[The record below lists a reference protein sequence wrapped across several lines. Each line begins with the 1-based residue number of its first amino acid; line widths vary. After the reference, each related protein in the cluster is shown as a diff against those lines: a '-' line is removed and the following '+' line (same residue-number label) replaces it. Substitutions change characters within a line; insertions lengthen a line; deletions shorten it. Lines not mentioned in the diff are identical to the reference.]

1 MKVFGSLRLS
11 FVVAVAVAA
20 EDDVAGAKEAG
31 CVVVLARVGCSTDGV
46 WLISAMGEIMLF
58 LL

>member
-11 FVVAVAVAA
+11 FVVAVAV
-20 EDDVAGAKEAG
+20 EDEDVDGVEEDA
-31 CVVVLARVGCSTDGV
+31 CVVVLARFGCSADGV
-46 WLISAMGEIMLF
+46 WLISAVGEIMLF